1 MDELTDAEHLRI
13 EQNRKRALELR
24 LSQVVAN
31 DRHDVYASVPQS
43 KLNTKYLSD
52 GGFIFEEETSNHN
65 YPYTEKDEEFS
76 DPELNATVKPK
87 KRKPKCIKQSNAES
101 NLLITESNVPIPPD
115 QEKPTCDLC
124 HKLFEESFLR
134 KTFEVDVCDKCRDP
148 KNIHA
153 LITKSSAKERY
164 LLNDVDLDIREPKL
178 NYLLK
183 RNPHNSSWG
192 DMRLYLEAQIAE
204 RALEIWG
211 SEDALEKEREKR
223 LKRNEESKLKSYSKK
238 VKVLSESRC
247 TINSYHKSLYLSSAC
262 DWFLL
267 RTLGVYYKTF
277 ALFISELKLQTRS
290 SLYTRVHKSHE
301 HVFGPEKYDSKSD
314 IYYKCC
320 IECDYKST
328 YEKL

>member
-101 NLLITESNVPIPPD
+101 NLLITESNVPIPLIKKN
-115 QEKPTCDLC
+115 QL
-124 HKLFEESFLR
+124 
-134 KTFEVDVCDKCRDP
+134 VIYAINYVCDKCRDP

-223 LKRNEESKLKSYSKK
+223 LKRNEESKLKNYSKK
-238 VKVLSESRC
+238 VK
-247 TINSYHKSLYLSSAC
+247 
-262 DWFLL
+262 
-267 RTLGVYYKTF
+267 
-277 ALFISELKLQTRS
+277 ELKLQTRS

>member
-87 KRKPKCIKQSNAES
+87 KRKQKCIKQSNAES
-101 NLLITESNVPIPPD
+101 NLLIAESNVPIPPD

-124 HKLFEESFLR
+124 HKPFEESFLR

-192 DMRLYLEAQIAE
+192 DMRLYLEAQVTITV
-204 RALEIWG
+204 LETC
-211 SEDALEKEREKR
+211 
-223 LKRNEESKLKSYSKK
+223 YS
-238 VKVLSESRC
+238 
-247 TINSYHKSLYLSSAC
+247 IYH
-262 DWFLL
+262 WF
-267 RTLGVYYKTF
+267 F
-277 ALFISELKLQTRS
+277 IFLFVCYSISIF
-290 SLYTRVHKSHE
+290 Y
-301 HVFGPEKYDSKSD
+301 
-314 IYYKCC
+314 
-320 IECDYKST
+320 
-328 YEKL
+328 